1 MARAKVMTQGEYIL
15 FRNKQELEQRQKYL
29 MEKLSDWDFNVPL
42 AVKLLPYDPENPRSI
57 SQNALFHKWCRE
69 IVKGMQKKGF
79 SVTEGD
85 PAEAWKMWLKKRFLG
100 CDDYRISKTQIQGQV
115 KRTSNLSKGDMC
127 FFMDQCYHWAT
138 EQGIRLTIP
147 AESEY
152 AELKTKQER

>member
-1 MARAKVMTQGEYIL
+1 MK
-15 FRNKQELEQRQKYL
+15 FNNKQDVEKKAKYL
-29 MEKLSDWDFNVPL
+29 IDNMMGWDFSQPL
-42 AVKLLPYDPENPRSI
+42 AVKLEPYQSPRSLN
-57 SQNALFHKWCRE
+57 QNALLHMWCRE

-100 CDDYRISKTQIQGQV
+100 CENYRISKTEIQGQV

>member
-1 MARAKVMTQGEYIL
+1 MTEGA
-15 FRNKQELEQRQKYL
+15 FVKFNNKQDVEKKAKYL
-29 MEKLSDWDFNVPL
+29 IDNMMGWDFSQPL
-42 AVKLLPYDPENPRSI
+42 AVKLEPYQSPRSLN
-57 SQNALFHKWCRE
+57 QNALLHMWCRE

-100 CDDYRISKTQIQGQV
+100 CENYRISKTEIQGQV

>member
-1 MARAKVMTQGEYIL
+1 MAYKKK
-15 FRNKQELEQRQKYL
+15 FRYL
-29 MEKLSDWDFNVPL
+29 IDDMMRWDFSTPL
-42 AVKLLPYDPENPRSI
+42 AVKLEPYQDPRSI